1 LRRVFVVGAGLTK
14 VGQHWDRSLKDLL
27 AEAGLKAMEDAGVD
41 EVEAIFVGNMMS
53 GILNGQES
61 LGSLAADYLGLTG
74 VPAFKV
80 EAACASGGA
89 ALMQGVLAVKSG
101 LFDRVLVVGV
111 EKMTDATDTA
121 DVTSGLATAADFE
134 LELFFG
140 ASFVSL
146 NALVMRLYAS
156 EHGLS
161 EEEFGHLPILMHK
174 NAVDVE
180 HAQLRFEINMEKYLD
195 SPYVAEPIRLLDS
208 SPIGDGAAAVVLS
221 AGSSP
226 PSDRSVEV
234 AGFWSA
240 TETLALCDREDLL
253 RPKSIRAAVRK
264 ALEMA
269 GLEIGDVSVV
279 QIHDAFSIVGYL
291 CIEGAGLA
299 EPGRAPAF
307 IESGEANRDG
317 SIPINPEGGLK
328 ARGHPVG
335 ATGIYQ
341 VVELYRQLLGEA
353 GPSQVEGARHGLAIN
368 VGGVASNVVAHVLR
382 RVD

>member
-1 LRRVFVVGAGLTK
+1 MRRVFVVGAGLTK